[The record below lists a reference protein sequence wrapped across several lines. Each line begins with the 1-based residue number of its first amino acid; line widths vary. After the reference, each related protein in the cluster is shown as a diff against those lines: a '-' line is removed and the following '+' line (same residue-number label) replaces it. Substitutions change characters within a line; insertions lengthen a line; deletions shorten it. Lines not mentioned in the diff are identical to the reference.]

1 MTEHISDKYLYPLG
15 RFLLGLYFLLPGLA
29 KVFLFQENLEV
40 VIEREVPFPS
50 FSLSLMAVVQIFFG
64 LMLMFGKLVHTGS
77 IVLVIAT
84 LLINFYIH
92 DFWNMS
98 DNPDQA
104 HETQNFV
111 KNLGIMAGLLI
122 LSKKSEQPNSTFSC
136 QLKLKCRPNYLIH
149 LSANTLH
156 HSIQHL

>member
-64 LMLMFGKLVHTGS
+64 LMLMFGKFVHLGS
-77 IVLVIAT
+77 IVLV
-84 LLINFYIH
+84 
-92 DFWNMS
+92 
-98 DNPDQA
+98 
-104 HETQNFV
+104 
-111 KNLGIMAGLLI
+111 
-122 LSKKSEQPNSTFSC
+122 LS
-136 QLKLKCRPNYLIH
+136 LIH
-149 LSANTLH
+149 
-156 HSIQHL
+156 I

>member
-1 MTEHISDKYLYPLG
+1 MTEYISDKYLYPLG

-29 KVFLFQENLEV
+29 KVFLFQDNLEV

-64 LMLMFGKLVHTGS
+64 LMLMFGKFVHTGS

-98 DNPDQA
+98 EDLDQA

-122 LSKKSEQPNSTFSC
+122 LSKKSE
-136 QLKLKCRPNYLIH
+136 
-149 LSANTLH
+149 
-156 HSIQHL
+156 

>member
-1 MTEHISDKYLYPLG
+1 MTGDISNKCLYPLG
-15 RFLLGLYFLLPGLA
+15 RFLLGLYFLLPGLS
-29 KVFLFQENLEV
+29 KVFIFQENLEV
-40 VIEREVPFPS
+40 VIEREVPFPT

-64 LMLMFGKLVHTGS
+64 LMLMFGKFVHLGS

-98 DNPDQA
+98 DNPDKA

-122 LSKKSEQPNSTFSC
+122 LSKKSE
-136 QLKLKCRPNYLIH
+136 
-149 LSANTLH
+149 
-156 HSIQHL
+156 